1 MTETAYICGE
11 SDAGAFEG
19 VHDGRMDG
27 SDEQGADDVKV
38 ESVRVVEELRLEAV
52 RVDCVDV
59 FEAEEKLVCERVDL
73 TSEAFM
79 REDVVSFAEEVFA
92 GGEGLVGASPRAC
105 SGACD
110 CAGLCD
116 VSAGGLAGAMREDG
130 VAL

>member
-27 SDEQGADDVKV
+27 SEEQGADDVKV

-73 TSEAFM
+73 TSEAF
-79 REDVVSFAEEVFA
+79 
-92 GGEGLVGASPRAC
+92 
-105 SGACD
+105 
-110 CAGLCD
+110 
-116 VSAGGLAGAMREDG
+116 
-130 VAL
+130 VAAA